1 MTRCLAEQV
10 RPMRR
15 IRRLALIFIALLLL
29 AGCIKAFSKI
39 AYNNLLPQMILS
51 RIDSFFDLNS
61 TQQKYLKSRIAAHH
75 AWHRTTQLK
84 LYLADLKDLKRRF
97 ASQLGDKD
105 LDWLT
110 TRLTLHRNAIFSR
123 IIPDLV
129 NILQTLSDEQI
140 DYLQKKLY
148 KENKELDEKLARP
161 LAVRQK
167 EEFATVIKQ
176 VEDWAGPL
184 SDSQKEQLRVKYA
197 AIPANAI
204 DWLRYREE
212 QQAIW
217 LTLLRSK
224 PDHQKLK
231 ADLEGR
237 MIYQERNVPQRFKAS
252 FARTLTLMKEMILT
266 ADRLLTPEQRVHVIG
281 KADEYIQLIEE
292 LAVTERGKT

>member
-1 MTRCLAEQV
+1 MQ
-10 RPMRR
+10 
-15 IRRLALIFIALLLL
+15 RLTIIFIAMLLL

-51 RIDSFFDLNS
+51 RIDSYFDLNS
-61 TQQKYLKSRIAAHH
+61 TQEKYLKSRIASHH

-84 LYLADLKDLKRRF
+84 LYQTDLKDLRRRF
-97 ASQLGDKD
+97 ASQLTPAD

-110 TRLTLHRNAIFSR
+110 GRLTLHRNAIFMR

-129 NILQTLSDEQI
+129 NILQTLNEGQI
-140 DYLQKKLY
+140 NFLLKKLA
-148 KENKELDEKLARP
+148 KENKELEEKLASP

-167 EEFATVIKQ
+167 EEFATITGQ
-176 VEDWAGPL
+176 VEDWTGAL
-184 SDSQKEQLRVKYA
+184 SDTQKDELRAKYA
-197 AIPANAI
+197 LMPANAI

-217 LTLLRSK
+217 INLLRSK

-231 ADLEGR
+231 DDLEGR

-252 FARTLTLMKEMILT
+252 FTRTLTLIKEMILT
-266 ADRLLTPEQRVHVIG
+266 ADRILTPVQRTHVIR
-281 KADEYIQLIEE
+281 KADEYIQLSGE
-292 LAVTERGKT
+292 LAP

>member
-1 MTRCLAEQV
+1 MQ
-10 RPMRR
+10 
-15 IRRLALIFIALLLL
+15 RLTIIFIAMLLL

-51 RIDSFFDLNS
+51 RIDSYFDLNS
-61 TQQKYLKSRIAAHH
+61 TQEKYLKSRIASHH

-84 LYLADLKDLKRRF
+84 LYQTDLKDLRRRF
-97 ASQLGDKD
+97 ASQLTPAD

-110 TRLTLHRNAIFSR
+110 GRLTLHRNAIFMR

-129 NILQTLSDEQI
+129 NILQTLNEGQI
-140 DYLQKKLY
+140 NFLLKKLA
-148 KENKELDEKLARP
+148 KENKELEEKLASP

-167 EEFATVIKQ
+167 EEFATITGQ
-176 VEDWAGPL
+176 VEDWTGAL
-184 SDSQKEQLRVKYA
+184 SDTQKDELRAKYA
-197 AIPANAI
+197 LMPANAI

-217 LTLLRSK
+217 INLLRSK

-231 ADLEGR
+231 DDLEGR

-252 FARTLTLMKEMILT
+252 FTRTLTLIKEMILT
-266 ADRLLTPEQRVHVIG
+266 ADRILTPVQRTHVIR
-281 KADEYIQLIEE
+281 KADEYIQLIGE
-292 LAVTERGKT
+292 LAP

>member
-1 MTRCLAEQV
+1 MQ
-10 RPMRR
+10 
-15 IRRLALIFIALLLL
+15 RLTLLFIAMLLL

-61 TQQKYLKSRIAAHH
+61 TQEKYLKSRIAAHH

-84 LYLADLKDLKRRF
+84 LYLTDLKELRRRF
-97 ASQLGDKD
+97 ASQLTPAD

-110 TRLTLHRNAIFSR
+110 GRLTLHRNAIFMR

-129 NILQTLSDEQI
+129 NILQTLNEGQI
-140 DYLQKKLY
+140 NFLQKKLI
-148 KENKELDEKLARP
+148 KENKELEEKLARP

-167 EEFATVIKQ
+167 EEFATITKQ
-176 VEDWAGPL
+176 VEDWTGSL
-184 SDSQKEQLRVKYA
+184 SDTQKDELRAKYA
-197 AIPANAI
+197 LIPANAI

-217 LTLLRSK
+217 ISLLRSK

-231 ADLEGR
+231 DDLEGR

-252 FARTLTLMKEMILT
+252 FARSMSLIREMILT
-266 ADRLLTPEQRVHVIG
+266 ADRLLTPEQRKHAIG
-281 KADEYIQLIEE
+281 KIDEYIQLVSE
-292 LAVTERGKT
+292 LAA